1 MMLGPMTAI
10 RPKEHPWRVRP
21 TSIMVQSPAARQMAV
36 PTALTAAV
44 TMTAILTPTFCMI
57 HVAGYATMMPTMANT
72 DIIMPKSEGPAPN
85 APPIWGRIGGTIM
98 YWNTHP
104 MAKTNRTE
112 KLSHFL
118 PMLSWSSATPH
129 CAIAEVP

>member
-1 MMLGPMTAI
+1 MGPMTAI